1 MAGEWAAFQFISE
14 FCSDFRVAR
23 FTRWNNNFLMALRV
37 LIVPDKFKGTLTA
50 RQAAEAIARG
60 WREARP
66 QDELKLL
73 PMSDGGDGFGEV
85 MSDLIGAVPQTE
97 KTVDAAHRPIDSAW
111 WWHAP
116 TRTAVVESARV
127 IGLAMLP
134 PGKYHPFELD
144 THGLGDVLRAA
155 VELGAKRCLVGIGGS
170 ATNDGGF
177 GVAHALG
184 WQFCNKHG
192 ENITRWTQLH
202 DLSAIHPPE
211 ISRLFDELIVA
222 VDVQNPLLGPDGC
235 SRVYGPQK
243 GLTEFEFAERC
254 LGQLAAVLEKELHL
268 AYANQPGAGAAGG
281 LGFGLMSFAGAR
293 LEPGIDIFARHANLG
308 ERIKDAQL
316 VITGEG
322 ALDAQTLMGKGVGEI
337 ANLCR
342 ERGVPCLGLAG
353 VVSEPERSQDKFKA
367 TFAITPGLT
376 DKASALREPA
386 LWLERLAGQAAA
398 DWRG

>member
-1 MAGEWAAFQFISE
+1 
-14 FCSDFRVAR
+14 
-23 FTRWNNNFLMALRV
+23 MALKV
-37 LIVPDKFKGTLTA
+37 LVVPDKFKGTLTA

-60 WREARP
+60 WRQTRP
-66 QDELKLL
+66 QDELQLV

-85 MSDLIGAVPQTE
+85 ISALIGATPQTE
-97 KTVDAAHRPIDSAW
+97 KTVDAAHRPVETAW
-111 WWHAP
+111 WWHEP
-116 TRTAVVESARV
+116 SRTAVVESARV

-144 THGLGDVLRAA
+144 THGLGEVLRAA
-155 VELGAKRCLVGIGGS
+155 VQLRAQRCLVGIGGS

-177 GVAHALG
+177 GVARALG

-202 DLSAIHPPE
+202 DLSTIHPPE
-211 ISRLFDELIVA
+211 ASRFFDELVVA

-254 LGQLAAVLEKELHL
+254 LGQLATVLEKELHL
-268 AYANQPGAGAAGG
+268 THAAKPGAGAAGG
-281 LGFGLMSFAGAR
+281 LGFGLMSFVGAR
-293 LEPGIDIFARHANLG
+293 LEAGIDIFARHANLS
-308 ERIKDAQL
+308 ERINAAQL

-342 ERGVPCLGLAG
+342 ERNVPCLGLAG
-353 VVSEPERSQDKFKA
+353 VVSEPERAKNNFKA

-376 DKASALREPA
+376 DKQSALREPA
-386 LWLERLAGQAAA
+386 LWLERLASRAAA
-398 DWRG
+398 DWGG